1 MIINATEFKNRVGKY
16 LEIANKE
23 DIIILKNG
31 KQVAKLI
38 SVDRPLTPNVEGLMG
53 LIRKSPKVNKDID
66 LEQIREERLKKYES
80 TT

>member
-23 DIIILKNG
+23 DVIILKNG

-38 SVDRPLTPNVEGLMG
+38 SVDRPLTPNVEGLLG
-53 LIRKSPKVNKDID
+53 LIRKSPNVNKDID
-66 LEQIREERLKKYES
+66 LEQIREERLRKYES
-80 TT
+80 HT

>member
-38 SVDRPLTPNVEGLMG
+38 SMDRSLTPNVEGLMG
-53 LIRKSPKVNKDID
+53 LIRKAPKVNKDID

-80 TT
+80 AT